1 MRLALHLADRGGRF
15 LFELR
20 PDLFPE
26 GHLTPLEETLWGL
39 FYEERAEQQKRQA
52 AR

>member
-1 MRLALHLADRGGRF
+1 MRTDLILCDARGRF

-26 GHLTPLEETLWGL
+26 GGMTDVERELWDKY
-39 FYEERAEQQKRQA
+39 YEDKA
-52 AR
+52 ARLNIRG

>member
-1 MRLALHLADRGGRF
+1 MALAESRGRF

-26 GHLTPLEETLWGL
+26 GGLTPLEECLWGM
-39 FYEERAEQQKRQA
+39 FYQERASRHKTVGRH
-52 AR
+52 

>member
-1 MRLALHLADRGGRF
+1 MALAEKSGRF

-26 GHLTPLEETLWGL
+26 GQLTPLEELLWAR
-39 FYEERAEQQKRQA
+39 FYEERAREQKRA

>member
-1 MRLALHLADRGGRF
+1 VRCALHLADRGGRF

-26 GHLTPLEETLWGL
+26 GMLTPLEEILWGL
-39 FYEERAEQQKRQA
+39 FYQERAEQQKRHT